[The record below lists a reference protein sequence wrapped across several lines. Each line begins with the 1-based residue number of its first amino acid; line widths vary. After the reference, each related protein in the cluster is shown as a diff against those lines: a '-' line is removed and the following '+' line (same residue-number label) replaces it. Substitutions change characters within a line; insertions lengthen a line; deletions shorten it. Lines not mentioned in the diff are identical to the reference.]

1 MCPRHNIRSTV
12 HGQLPGT
19 VYSICSTDRFGCW
32 TACTRTTTGQS
43 TAGIWA
49 DRAFMWVLNV
59 ARLGVLWLVF
69 CHLSVCCGEK
79 DLHAFVCAVSRN
91 RPTLPL
97 DVRPRVASG
106 GGGGEGIFFFFF
118 DSPRGGLVRTHYDP
132 TRCIA
137 NCRQRSM
144 CVVTS
149 KDAVRLV
156 PSHSPALLQ
165 KSANILKK
173 VAL

>member
-1 MCPRHNIRSTV
+1 
-12 HGQLPGT
+12 
-19 VYSICSTDRFGCW
+19 
-32 TACTRTTTGQS
+32 
-43 TAGIWA
+43 
-49 DRAFMWVLNV
+49 MWVLNV

-118 DSPRGGLVRTHYDP
+118 SIPLVADLSELTMIPHDALP
-132 TRCIA
+132 TVGKG
-137 NCRQRSM
+137 Q
-144 CVVTS
+144 CVW
-149 KDAVRLV
+149 
-156 PSHSPALLQ
+156 
-165 KSANILKK
+165 
-173 VAL
+173 